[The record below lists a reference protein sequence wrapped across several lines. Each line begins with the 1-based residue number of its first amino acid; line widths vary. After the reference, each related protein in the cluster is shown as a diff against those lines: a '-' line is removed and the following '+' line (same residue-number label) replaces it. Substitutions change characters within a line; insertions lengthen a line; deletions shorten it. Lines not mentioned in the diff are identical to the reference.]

1 MPRPSTFSPP
11 IPILLALSLRFL
23 FRLGRQRGNRGSDHA
38 DLLGRHPIPFFAAAL
53 AISRARRLADGLD
66 RMRPWAGFV
75 ASMVMAAFGLV
86 LITDNFHALSDFIY
100 PLLHLPT
107 R

>member
-1 MPRPSTFSPP
+1 MVAFSAGIA
-11 IPILLALSLRFL
+11 IPFLAAAFALS
-23 FRLGRQRGNRGSDHA
+23 
-38 DLLGRHPIPFFAAAL
+38 
-53 AISRARRLADGLD
+53 RAGRLADGLA

-86 LITDNFHALSDFIY
+86 LMTDNFHALSDFIY
-100 PLLHLPT
+100 PLLRLPT